1 MDINLYISDEHIK
14 KEKYK
19 ARNLRQSQ
27 WWKRRLAK
35 GICHYCKKK
44 IPVNQL
50 TMDHIIPISRGGK
63 TTKSNVVTACK
74 ECNNHKKNNL
84 PIELI
89 I

>member
-14 KEKYK
+14 KEKQK

-35 GICHYCKKK
+35 GICYYCNNK
-44 IPVNQL
+44 IPVNKL

-74 ECNNHKKNNL
+74 ECNNNKKNNL
-84 PIELI
+84 PIELFI
-89 I
+89 